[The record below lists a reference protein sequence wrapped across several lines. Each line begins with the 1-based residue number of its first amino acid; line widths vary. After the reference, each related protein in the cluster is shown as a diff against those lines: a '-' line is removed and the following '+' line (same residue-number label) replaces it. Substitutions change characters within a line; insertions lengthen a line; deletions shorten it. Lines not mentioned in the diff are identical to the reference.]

1 MVLPGDPV
9 GAGLIK
15 SLAHPGANITGT
27 SLMMPDLGGKRI
39 QLLKEIV
46 PTMRRVAILGN
57 AKNASSAMDMRATE
71 TAAKLIGLQVH
82 VVGLDSSD
90 RLESGLEEMVNER
103 PEGVVVVQDSL
114 TLVHAERIAK
124 IALRNRLASIVPG
137 RNYVESG
144 GLAGFGPNLDAIQRR
159 AAVYVDR
166 ILKGAKPADLPVE
179 QPTKFELVINLKT
192 AKALGVTIPDTLL
205 TTADE
210 VIE

>member
-1 MVLPGDPV
+1 
-9 GAGLIK
+9 
-15 SLAHPGANITGT
+15 
-27 SLMMPDLGGKRI
+27 
-39 QLLKEIV
+39 
-46 PTMRRVAILGN
+46 
-57 AKNASSAMDMRATE
+57 
-71 TAAKLIGLQVH
+71 
-82 VVGLDSSD
+82 
-90 RLESGLEEMVNER
+90 
-103 PEGVVVVQDSL
+103 
-114 TLVHAERIAK
+114 
-124 IALRNRLASIVPG
+124 LRNRLASIVPG